1 MRCSTLA
8 IVFLSTVAFAP
19 AAIAGVAGTSAGVT
33 TTIGNSNEPSADVQA
48 QSAGFVQKNQQA
60 QQGGQSVNGVVLP
73 VGAAPDP
80 TQAAADKSAAALAGK
95 SVDGRDASGAAAAS
109 AAAETAP
116 PPPPVYES
124 TMRRLEKRNAP
135 ATPPPTT
142 VEASGPPGAVRKDDG
157 QPAVKL
163 EEPAPAAAAAPA
175 QAQAKPAAPA
185 PRVTTPVV
193 EASPERITPPA
204 VTGGRG
210 EAPDGFT
217 FYSGVTISG
226 ALLAFALATFLRIGR
241 NEGAG

>member
-8 IVFLSTVAFAP
+8 VLFLSTVAFAP
-19 AAIAGVAGTSAGVT
+19 AAIAGVGGTSAGVT
-33 TTIGNSNEPSADVQA
+33 TTVGNSNEPSADVQA
-48 QSAGFVQKNQQA
+48 QSAGFVQQNQQA
-60 QQGGQSVNGVVLP
+60 QQGGQSVSGVVLP
-73 VGAAPDP
+73 VGAVPDP
-80 TQAAADKSAAALAGK
+80 AKVAADKSAAATTGK
-95 SVDGRDASGAAAAS
+95 STDASGAEAVVAVPAAP
-109 AAAETAP
+109 P

-142 VEASGPPGAVRKDDG
+142 VEASGPPGAVRKNDG

-163 EEPAPAAAAAPA
+163 EEPVPVAAAPA
-175 QAQAKPAAPA
+175 QAQAKPAASA
-185 PRVTTPVV
+185 PRVPTPVV

-217 FYSGVTISG
+217 FYSGVTIAG

>member
-1 MRCSTLA
+1 MRCSTSA
-8 IVFLSTVAFAP
+8 ILFLTTVAFAP
-19 AAIAGVAGTSAGVT
+19 AAIASVAGTSAGVT

-60 QQGGQSVNGVVLP
+60 QQGGQSVSAVVLP

-95 SVDGRDASGAAAAS
+95 SIDGRDASGAAAVS
-109 AAAETAP
+109 AAPETAP

-163 EEPAPAAAAAPA
+163 EEPVPTPAAAPA
-175 QAQAKPAAPA
+175 QAQAKPAASA
-185 PRVTTPVV
+185 PRVPTPVV

-217 FYSGVTISG
+217 FYSGVTIAG

>member
-1 MRCSTLA
+1 MRCSTSA
-8 IVFLSTVAFAP
+8 ILFLTTVAFAP

-60 QQGGQSVNGVVLP
+60 QQGGQSVSAVVLP

-95 SVDGRDASGAAAAS
+95 SIDGRDASGAAAVS
-109 AAAETAP
+109 AAPETAP

-157 QPAVKL
+157 QAAVKL
-163 EEPAPAAAAAPA
+163 EEPVPTPAAAPA
-175 QAQAKPAAPA
+175 QAQAKPAASA
-185 PRVTTPVV
+185 PRVPTPVV

-217 FYSGVTISG
+217 FYSGVTIAG

>member
-1 MRCSTLA
+1 MRCSTSAVL
-8 IVFLSTVAFAP
+8 FLSTVAFAP

-60 QQGGQSVNGVVLP
+60 QQGGQSVSAVVLP

-80 TQAAADKSAAALAGK
+80 TQAAADKTAAAFAGK
-95 SVDGRDASGAAAAS
+95 SIDGRDASGAAVTAAP
-109 AAAETAP
+109 ETAP

-157 QPAVKL
+157 QPAVKM
-163 EEPAPAAAAAPA
+163 EEPVAAAAAAPA
-175 QAQAKPAAPA
+175 AQAQSKPAASA
-185 PRVTTPVV
+185 PRVPTPVV
-193 EASPERITPPA
+193 EASPEHITPPA

-210 EAPDGFT
+210 AAPDGFT
-217 FYSGVTISG
+217 FYSGVTIAG
-226 ALLAFALATFLRIGR
+226 ALLAFALATFMRIGR

>member
-8 IVFLSTVAFAP
+8 VLFLSTVAFAP
-19 AAIAGVAGTSAGVT
+19 AAIAGVGGTSAGVT

-48 QSAGFVQKNQQA
+48 QSAGFVQQNQQNQQA
-60 QQGGQSVNGVVLP
+60 QQGGQSVSGVVLP
-73 VGAAPDP
+73 VGAVPDP
-80 TQAAADKSAAALAGK
+80 AKVAADKSAAAATGK
-95 SVDGRDASGAAAAS
+95 STDASGAAAVVAVP
-109 AAAETAP
+109 AAPP

-135 ATPPPTT
+135 TTPPPMT
-142 VEASGPPGAVRKDDG
+142 VEASGPPGAVRKDDA
-157 QPAVKL
+157 QPAVRPA
-163 EEPAPAAAAAPA
+163 EPAPAVAVAPVQAQTKPA
-175 QAQAKPAAPA
+175 QSV
-185 PRVTTPVV
+185 PRVTPPAV
-193 EASPERITPPA
+193 EVSPERITPPA

-217 FYSGVTISG
+217 FYSGVTIAG